1 MVINSEVEFF
11 NSRVLLID
19 IGGTNIRT
27 AVDKI
32 EGYITGSGSSSIRQT
47 IFNSPTLGL
56 SDTNARCVNVSSTE
70 NMSVN
75 GVDCLGASM
84 QVQVYTKGS
93 A

>member
-1 MVINSEVEFF
+1 MSFDLLVIVQRS
-11 NSRVLLID
+11 
-19 IGGTNIRT
+19 NIRT

-32 EGYITGSGSSSIRQT
+32 EEYITGSGSSSIRQT
-47 IFNSPTLGL
+47 IFNAPTLGL

-75 GVDCLGASM
+75 GVDCLGATMS
-84 QVQVYTKGS
+84 VQVYTKGS